1 MTDDDKTREELIQEL
16 QEIRLS
22 EAIFRD
28 IVEKNPMSI
37 QILDMEGYAVQTNSA
52 HTRLFGVKPPPDYS
66 VLKDQQLLALGFEEL
81 FARIKNGE
89 VVYFPDSYY
98 NVHDVDPSFP
108 DAPFWVRA
116 MGFALNNHHGQPGR
130 IVLMHENI
138 TDSKNAEALLNDIID
153 KNPLSIQ
160 IVDKGG
166 HTLRGNPA
174 FMGLFGSIPPPGFSI
189 FDDLQSKG
197 PELEALITHVKN
209 GEVVHLPD
217 MYFNAHDAVPEAPD
231 IPLWIRALIF
241 PLFDSRGKPER
252 FVFMHEN
259 ITESK
264 LAEQELIKA
273 KEKAEESDRLKSAFL
288 ANMSHEIR
296 TPMNGILG
304 FAELLKEPNLTGD
317 EQNEYIRII
326 EKSGARMLNVINEII
341 DISKIE
347 AGLMEILI
355 SSANIIDIVDFAY
368 RFFKPEVELKGLALR
383 CTNPVNSGDFIIR
396 TDKEKLNAILF
407 NLIKNAIKF
416 TKKGSVE
423 IGFSL
428 KTTDGEEDQA
438 IQEELEFFVKDT
450 GIGIPLN
457 RQEHIFKR
465 FIQADALDKN
475 ALQGSGLGLA
485 ISKAYVEML
494 GGRIWVES
502 KENEGSS
509 FYFTLPAI
517 QN

>member
-1 MTDDDKTREELIQEL
+1 MTDLEKSREELLQEL
-16 QEIRLS
+16 QDIRPS

-37 QILDMEGYAVQTNSA
+37 QILDMDGYPVQINPA
-52 HTRLFGVKPPPDYS
+52 HTSLFGVQPPSDYS
-66 VLKDQQLLALGFEEL
+66 VLRDQQLLALGFEE
-81 FARIKNGE
+81 FFTRIKKGE
-89 VVYFPDSYY
+89 VVHFPDSYY

-108 DAPFWVRA
+108 DSPFWVKA
-116 MGFALNNHHGQPGR
+116 MGFTLNDNNGMPTR
-130 IVLMHENI
+130 IVLMHENV
-138 TDSKNAEALLNDIID
+138 TERKNAETLLNDIIE

-160 IVDKGG
+160 IVDKEG
-166 HTLRGNPA
+166 HTIRWNPA
-174 FMGLFGSIPPPGFSI
+174 FIELFGAVPPPGFSI
-189 FDDLQSKG
+189 FADLQSKG
-197 PELEALITHVKN
+197 PVLGDLISRVKN
-209 GEVVHLPD
+209 GEIVHLPD

-241 PLFDSRGKPER
+241 PLFDSSGKPDR

-317 EQNEYIRII
+317 EQKEYIRII

-347 AGLMEILI
+347 AGLMEVSI
-355 SSANIIDIVDFAY
+355 SETNITEIMEFAY
-368 RFFKPEVELKGLALR
+368 QFFRPEVELKGMALHFNIPAN
-383 CTNPVNSGDFIIR
+383 TGNLILK
-396 TDKEKLNAILF
+396 TDKEKVNAILF
-407 NLIKNAIKF
+407 NLIKNAIKY
-416 TKKGSVE
+416 TSAGSVE
-423 IGFSL
+423 IGFSV
-428 KTTDGEEDQA
+428 KVRSIEEEHPAQ
-438 IQEELEFFVKDT
+438 QHLEFFVKDT
-450 GIGIPLN
+450 GIGIPLS
-457 RQEHIFKR
+457 RQEAIFNR
-465 FIQADALDKN
+465 FIQADVLDKN

-502 KENEGSS
+502 QERAGSS
-509 FYFTLPAI
+509 FYFTLPVMP
-517 QN
+517 N

>member
-1 MTDDDKTREELIQEL
+1 
-16 QEIRLS
+16 
-22 EAIFRD
+22 
-28 IVEKNPMSI
+28 
-37 QILDMEGYAVQTNSA
+37 
-52 HTRLFGVKPPPDYS
+52 
-66 VLKDQQLLALGFEEL
+66 
-81 FARIKNGE
+81 
-89 VVYFPDSYY
+89 
-98 NVHDVDPSFP
+98 
-108 DAPFWVRA
+108 
-116 MGFALNNHHGQPGR
+116 
-130 IVLMHENI
+130 
-138 TDSKNAEALLNDIID
+138 
-153 KNPLSIQ
+153 
-160 IVDKGG
+160 
-166 HTLRGNPA
+166 
-174 FMGLFGSIPPPGFSI
+174 
-189 FDDLQSKG
+189 
-197 PELEALITHVKN
+197 
-209 GEVVHLPD
+209 
-217 MYFNAHDAVPEAPD
+217 
-231 IPLWIRALIF
+231 
-241 PLFDSRGKPER
+241 
-252 FVFMHEN
+252 
-259 ITESK
+259 
-264 LAEQELIKA
+264 
-273 KEKAEESDRLKSAFL
+273 
-288 ANMSHEIR
+288 MSHEIR